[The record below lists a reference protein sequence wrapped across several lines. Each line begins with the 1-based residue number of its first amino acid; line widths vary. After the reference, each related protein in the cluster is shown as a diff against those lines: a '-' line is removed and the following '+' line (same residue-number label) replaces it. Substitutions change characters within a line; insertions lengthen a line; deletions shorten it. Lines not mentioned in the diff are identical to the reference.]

1 MRFYWGG
8 LNFQQ
13 FVYIRKNNKNNM
25 KKTTTSKFGLLM
37 AMVGI
42 LISSC
47 STNATFSKRY
57 HSRGFN
63 IAWGGGSAANNNPV
77 KQTPKKVKAKSDGVA
92 IAQNTENLTVQSVN
106 STENAAVEAS
116 IVNTALVSSTIL
128 AKNEVATAQNS
139 TQTSSH
145 AVKSSTVISK
155 KEILSE
161 IKKSNQ
167 RTKLNFLKKGNANL
181 NSDPEGPIF
190 GILSFVFGLLGWITF
205 PLLFGLAAIVL
216 GIIGL
221 NKELNGLAIAGL
233 VLGALLLII
242 MVLVV
247 AVLLAM

>member
-1 MRFYWGG
+1 
-8 LNFQQ
+8 
-13 FVYIRKNNKNNM
+13 
-25 KKTTTSKFGLLM
+25 M
-37 AMVGI
+37 AMVAI

-63 IAWGGGSAANNNPV
+63 IAWGGGAAANNSPV
-77 KQTPKKVKAKSDGVA
+77 KQTPKKVKAKSHGVA

-106 STENAAVEAS
+106 STENTAMEAS
-116 IVNTALVSSTIL
+116 TVTTAVVPNNIL
-128 AKNEVATAQNS
+128 AKNELAIVKNA
-139 TQTSSH
+139 TQTSTQ
-145 AVKSSTVISK
+145 AVKSSTVVSK

-161 IKKSNQ
+161 IKKAHQ
-167 RTKLNFLKKGNANL
+167 HAKVKGLKKGNANL

-190 GILSFVFGLLGWITF
+190 GILSFIFGLLGWVIF

-221 NKELNGLAIAGL
+221 KRELNGLAIAGL
-233 VLGALLLII
+233 ILGALILII

>member
-1 MRFYWGG
+1 
-8 LNFQQ
+8 
-13 FVYIRKNNKNNM
+13 M

-63 IAWGGGSAANNNPV
+63 IAWGGGAAANNSPV

-116 IVNTALVSSTIL
+116 IVNTAVVSNNIL
-128 AKNEVATAQNS
+128 AKNEVATLKDAN
-139 TQTSSH
+139 QTSSH
-145 AVKSSTVISK
+145 AVKSSTVVSK

-190 GILSFVFGLLGWITF
+190 GILSFIFGLLGWVTF

-221 NKELNGLAIAGL
+221 KRELNGLAIAGL
-233 VLGALLLII
+233 ILGALILII

>member
-1 MRFYWGG
+1 
-8 LNFQQ
+8 
-13 FVYIRKNNKNNM
+13 
-25 KKTTTSKFGLLM
+25 M
-37 AMVGI
+37 AVVAI

-139 TQTSSH
+139 NQTSSH

-155 KEILSE
+155 KASVNAISKTNTKAVKKNADPGEGKSQLIALILC
-161 IKKSNQ
+161 
-167 RTKLNFLKKGNANL
+167 
-181 NSDPEGPIF
+181 IF
-190 GILSFVFGLLGWITF
+190 VG
-205 PLLFGLAAIVL
+205 VL
-216 GIIGL
+216 GIHRFYLGYTM
-221 NKELNGLAIAGL
+221 EG
-233 VLGALLLII
+233 VLQLLTGGGCGVWALIDLIRI
-242 MVLVV
+242 ITGDLKPKDGDYTET
-247 AVLLAM
+247 L

>member
-1 MRFYWGG
+1 
-8 LNFQQ
+8 
-13 FVYIRKNNKNNM
+13 M

-37 AMVGI
+37 AMVAI

-63 IAWGGGSAANNNPV
+63 IAWGGGAAANNSPV

-145 AVKSSTVISK
+145 AVKSPTVISK
-155 KEILSE
+155 KAAVNAISNANTKA
-161 IKKSNQ
+161 IKK
-167 RTKLNFLKKGNANL
+167 NA
-181 NSDPEGPIF
+181 DPGEGKSQMIALILCIF
-190 GILSFVFGLLGWITF
+190 VG
-205 PLLFGLAAIVL
+205 VL
-216 GIIGL
+216 GIHRFYLGYTM
-221 NKELNGLAIAGL
+221 EG
-233 VLGALLLII
+233 VLMLLTGGGCGVWALIDLIRI
-242 MVLVV
+242 ITGDLKPVDGDYTETL
-247 AVLLAM
+247 

>member
-1 MRFYWGG
+1 
-8 LNFQQ
+8 
-13 FVYIRKNNKNNM
+13 M

-63 IAWGGGSAANNNPV
+63 IAWGGGAAANNSPV
-77 KQTPKKVKAKSDGVA
+77 KQTPKKVKARSDGVA

-128 AKNEVATAQNS
+128 SKNEVATLKNS

-145 AVKSSTVISK
+145 AVKSSTVVSK

>member
-1 MRFYWGG
+1 
-8 LNFQQ
+8 
-13 FVYIRKNNKNNM
+13 
-25 KKTTTSKFGLLM
+25 M
-37 AMVGI
+37 AMVAI

-63 IAWGGGSAANNNPV
+63 IAWGGGAAANNSPV
-77 KQTPKKVKAKSDGVA
+77 KQTPKKVKAKSGGVA
-92 IAQNTENLTVQSVN
+92 VAQNTENLTVQSVN

-128 AKNEVATAQNS
+128 AKNEVATLKNS

>member
-1 MRFYWGG
+1 
-8 LNFQQ
+8 
-13 FVYIRKNNKNNM
+13 M

-63 IAWGGGSAANNNPV
+63 IAWGGGAAANNSPV

-128 AKNEVATAQNS
+128 SKNEVATLKDAN
-139 TQTSSH
+139 QTSSH
-145 AVKSSTVISK
+145 AVKSSTVVSK

-167 RTKLNFLKKGNANL
+167 LLKKG
-181 NSDPEGPIF
+181 EC
-190 GILSFVFGLLGWITF
+190 
-205 PLLFGLAAIVL
+205 
-216 GIIGL
+216 
-221 NKELNGLAIAGL
+221 
-233 VLGALLLII
+233 
-242 MVLVV
+242 
-247 AVLLAM
+247 